1 MKENRRTHTR
11 DGRDRRWSAIQME
24 THRLLS
30 HDQIHTAGIH
40 TGAGITDLKQ
50 PESQVL
56 PVVPSQPPLEYNS

>member
-1 MKENRRTHTR
+1 MNENRRTHTI

-30 HDQIHTAGIH
+30 HDQIHTAGIY

-50 PESQVL
+50 Q
-56 PVVPSQPPLEYNS
+56 